1 MERPADKT
9 VLVVDDEPNV
19 REYLTMI
26 LQDAGFNVV
35 EAGDGREALEL
46 VRETP
51 PDFISLDLIMPNM
64 SGHKLLYELRRD
76 KDLARIPVVVVTA
89 HAGDEMG
96 KEDLQD
102 LLDNRMISGPGTY
115 LEKPVNPRNYV
126 QCVKRALGLEIEDA
140 GEEKI
145 DLREEL
151 QDSMGQASPEAMK
164 KALEILRRSQEDS

>member
-1 MERPADKT
+1 MEQAADKT

-19 REYLTMI
+19 RDYLAMI

-35 EAGDGREALEL
+35 TAGDGREALEL
-46 VRETP
+46 VRREP

-76 KDLARIPVVVVTA
+76 KKLARIPVLVVTA

-102 LLDNRMISGPGTY
+102 LLDNRVISGPGTY
-115 LEKPVNPRNYV
+115 LEKPVNPKSYV
-126 QCVKRALGLEIEDA
+126 QSIKRALGLEVEDA

-145 DLREEL
+145 GLREEL

-164 KALEILRRSQEDS
+164 KALEILRRSQKKD

>member
-1 MERPADKT
+1 MEQAIDKT

-26 LQDAGFNVV
+26 LQDAGFTVV
-35 EAGDGREALEL
+35 TAGDGLEALEA
-46 VRETP
+46 VRREQ

-76 KDLARIPVVVVTA
+76 KDLARIPVLVVTA

-96 KEDLQD
+96 KEELKD

-115 LEKPVNPRNYV
+115 LEKPVNPKNYV
-126 QCVKRALGLEIEDA
+126 ESIKRALGLEVEDSTSQKT
-140 GEEKI
+140 E
-145 DLREEL
+145 LREEL
-151 QDSMGQASPEAMK
+151 RDRLGGASPEAMK
-164 KALEILRRSQEDS
+164 EALDILRKSQEKE

>member
-1 MERPADKT
+1 MEQATDKT

-26 LQDAGFNVV
+26 LQDAGFQVLT
-35 EAGDGREALEL
+35 AGDGHEALEV
-46 VRETP
+46 VRRER

-76 KDLARIPVVVVTA
+76 KDLARIPVLVVTA

-96 KEDLQD
+96 RKDLQD
-102 LLDNRMISGPGTY
+102 LLDNRVISGPGTY
-115 LEKPVNPRNYV
+115 LEKPVNPRSYV
-126 QCVKRALGLEIEDA
+126 QSIRRALGLETPGTA
-140 GEEKI
+140 VEKI

-151 QDSMGQASPEAMK
+151 QDSMSQASPEAMK
-164 KALEILRRSQEDS
+164 EALEVLRRSQNKE

>member
-126 QCVKRALGLEIEDA
+126 QCVKRALGLEVEDD
-140 GEEKI
+140 GEEKV

-151 QDSMGQASPEAMK
+151 QDSLGQASPEAMK
-164 KALEILRRSQEDS
+164 KALDILRKSQEDS